1 MEALSTLIVGSGGRE
16 HTLACKLAQSP
27 LVGELFIAPGNAG
40 TAETGTNVAI
50 GADDIAGLLA
60 FARERAIGLTVVGP
74 EGPLAGGIV
83 DAFEGAG
90 LRVFGPTQSAAQL
103 EASKA
108 FAKAFMQE
116 AGIPTGEAATFSDY
130 DTARAALRAMELPG
144 GVVIKASGLAAGK
157 GVIVCETRDE
167 AEAALQS
174 IMQER
179 AFGAAGDQVLIEE
192 RLEGPEV
199 SLLAFCDGRTA
210 VPMLPARDHKRVFDG
225 DQGLNTG
232 GMGAF
237 APSPD
242 VDGAL
247 VKRLMDT
254 VIRPVVQ
261 GMAARGTPYRGVLYA
276 GLMLTV
282 DGPRVLEFNCRFGD
296 PETQVVVPM
305 LDGDLAK
312 IMLACIA
319 GNLEAEMV
327 QMRRGAAAT
336 VVMAA
341 PGYPGSYSRGL
352 PVTGLDSVP
361 PEVLVFHAGT
371 KVVDGQTVTSG
382 GRVLSVTALGDDLP
396 SAVSRAYAGVERIH
410 FDGAH
415 FRTDIGR

>member
-1 MEALSTLIVGSGGRE
+1 MTALSALIIGSGGRE
-16 HTLACKLAQSP
+16 HTLAWKLAQSP
-27 LVGELFIAPGNAG
+27 LIGELFIAPGNAG
-40 TAETGTNVAI
+40 TAQTGTNVPI
-50 GADDIAGLLA
+50 GAEDVAGLLA

-74 EGPLAGGIV
+74 EGPLAAGIV

-90 LRVFGPTQSAAQL
+90 LRVFGPTQAAARL

-116 AGIPTGEAATFSDY
+116 AGIATGEAKTFSDH
-130 DTARAALRAMELPG
+130 DAARAALRATPMTG

-179 AFGAAGDQVLIEE
+179 AFGAAGDEVLIEE

-199 SLLAFCDGRTA
+199 SLLAFCDGQTA

-242 VDGAL
+242 VNSAL
-247 VKRLMDT
+247 VDRLMDT
-254 VIRPVVQ
+254 VIRPAVQ
-261 GMAARGTPYRGVLYA
+261 GMAALGTPYRGVLYA
-276 GLMLTV
+276 GLMLTA

-305 LDGDLAK
+305 LDGDLAR
-312 IMLACIA
+312 IMLACIE
-319 GNLEAEMV
+319 GSLEAEMV
-327 QMRRGAAAT
+327 QMRPGAAAT

-341 PGYPGSYSRGL
+341 LGYPGSYPRGL

-361 PEVLVFHAGT
+361 PDVLVFHAGT
-371 KVVDGQTVTSG
+371 NVVDGQTVTSG
-382 GRVLSVTALGDDLP
+382 GRVLAVTALGDDLP
-396 SAVSRAYAGVERIH
+396 SAVSRAYAGVEQIH